1 MLIVTLLVNDWY
13 SASIAALRELES
25 GRTLLIASSK
35 RSASLPLN
43 TGVSAIG
50 RAIVFLL
57 ILLALQLSAAKLQ
70 LFFDICK
77 NFGENRLRKWI
88 LQEKSAIFLNLPVKT
103 YLLEKEK
110 RKRKEPKDK
119 SFCVL
124 STKKEHSL
132 LECSDFIC
140 PLPANMSYYFLDA

>member
-50 RAIVFLL
+50 RAIILFF
-57 ILLALQLSAAKLQ
+57 ILLALQLSAAKVQ
-70 LFFDICK
+70 FFFDICK
-77 NFGENRLRKWI
+77 DFGENRSGK
-88 LQEKSAIFLNLPVKT
+88 
-103 YLLEKEK
+103 
-110 RKRKEPKDK
+110 
-119 SFCVL
+119 
-124 STKKEHSL
+124 
-132 LECSDFIC
+132 
-140 PLPANMSYYFLDA
+140 

>member
-50 RAIVFLL
+50 RAIVFVL
-57 ILLALQLSAAKLQ
+57 ILLALQLSAAKVQ
-70 LFFDICK
+70 FFFDICK
-77 NFGENRLRKWI
+77 DFGENRSGKWI
-88 LQEKSAIFLNLPVKT
+88 LSQLF
-103 YLLEKEK
+103 
-110 RKRKEPKDK
+110 DK
-119 SFCVL
+119 N
-124 STKKEHSL
+124 
-132 LECSDFIC
+132 
-140 PLPANMSYYFLDA
+140 AR

>member
-57 ILLALQLSAAKLQ
+57 ILLALQLSAAKVHF
-70 LFFDICK
+70 FFDIYK
-77 NFGENRLRKWI
+77 DFGENRSEKWI
-88 LQEKSAIFLNLPVKT
+88 LSEKML
-103 YLLEKEK
+103 
-110 RKRKEPKDK
+110 
-119 SFCVL
+119 FCG
-124 STKKEHSL
+124 
-132 LECSDFIC
+132 F
-140 PLPANMSYYFLDA
+140 

>member
-50 RAIVFLL
+50 RAIVL
-57 ILLALQLSAAKLQ
+57 
-70 LFFDICK
+70 
-77 NFGENRLRKWI
+77 
-88 LQEKSAIFLNLPVKT
+88 
-103 YLLEKEK
+103 
-110 RKRKEPKDK
+110 
-119 SFCVL
+119 
-124 STKKEHSL
+124 
-132 LECSDFIC
+132 
-140 PLPANMSYYFLDA
+140 

>member
-35 RSASLPLN
+35 RSASLPFN

-57 ILLALQLSAAKLQ
+57 ILLSLQLSAAKVQ
-70 LFFDICK
+70 LFCDICK
-77 NFGENRLRKWI
+77 RKGHF
-88 LQEKSAIFLNLPVKT
+88 S
-103 YLLEKEK
+103 
-110 RKRKEPKDK
+110 
-119 SFCVL
+119 S
-124 STKKEHSL
+124 KKGKK
-132 LECSDFIC
+132 
-140 PLPANMSYYFLDA
+140 

>member
-50 RAIVFLL
+50 RAIVFSPYFVSFATFGCKGT
-57 ILLALQLSAAKLQ
+57 I
-70 LFFDICK
+70 FF
-77 NFGENRLRKWI
+77 
-88 LQEKSAIFLNLPVKT
+88 
-103 YLLEKEK
+103 
-110 RKRKEPKDK
+110 
-119 SFCVL
+119 
-124 STKKEHSL
+124 
-132 LECSDFIC
+132 
-140 PLPANMSYYFLDA
+140 

>member
-50 RAIVFLL
+50 RAIILFF
-57 ILLALQLSAAKLQ
+57 ILLALQLSAAKVQ
-70 LFFDICK
+70 FFFDICK
-77 NFGENRLRKWI
+77 DFGENRTRKWN
-88 LQEKSAIFLNLPVKT
+88 LQGK
-103 YLLEKEK
+103 
-110 RKRKEPKDK
+110 
-119 SFCVL
+119 VL
-124 STKKEHSL
+124 FFGL
-132 LECSDFIC
+132 
-140 PLPANMSYYFLDA
+140 